1 MSNFIISRKVLAM
14 KTIVKI
20 ISLISIYIM
29 VACPVF
35 AGTRNETGYDITNKI
50 KVYDNRYEKT
60 TPAYPDDEGTV
71 NSSYMYGDENYPL
84 VGVTTYGPI
93 FLDKTSC
100 KYEAINNV
108 GYISCLVYYGGGGA
122 DGHGNAAKHT
132 PVTIR
137 FSTWK
142 TLDKRVIKF
151 LSAVNKNGKNITE
164 MEYKSDN
171 GFLNG
176 LFWYSTG
183 CIDISKDLDN

>member
-1 MSNFIISRKVLAM
+1 MM
-14 KTIVKI
+14 KTIRRI
-20 ISLISIYIM
+20 ILLISICVM
-29 VACPVF
+29 ASCSVF
-35 AGTRNETGYDITNKI
+35 ASTSSAAGYNITNKTM
-50 KVYDNRYEKT
+50 VYDSNNYAKT
-60 TPAYPDDEGTV
+60 IPAYPDDKEPV

-93 FLDKTSC
+93 FLDKSSC
-100 KYEAINNV
+100 KYEVVNDV

-122 DGHGNAAKHT
+122 DGHGNAATHT
-132 PVTIR
+132 PVTMR

-142 TLDKRVIKF
+142 PSDKRVIMF

-171 GFLNG
+171 GFLNS
-176 LFWYSTG
+176 LFWYSAG